1 MSRGTQAE
9 FAKKYGYSRAAV
21 TQFKNSGRLVF
32 NSDGTVNFDESA
44 ANIGVTSKNK
54 NAKEFI
60 DQMLG
65 WNDAVI
71 PEPPDWITYNDAINF
86 AHEYSKVQ
94 NQELINFL
102 LEIEAWLTF
111 NQSPDVKNT
120 TALRDDIKILV
131 GKYE

>member
-1 MSRGTQAE
+1 MD
-9 FAKKYGYSRAAV
+9 KM
-21 TQFKNSGRLVF
+21 
-32 NSDGTVNFDESA
+32 
-44 ANIGVTSKNK
+44 KNK

-111 NQSPDVKNT
+111 NQTPDVKNT

>member
-1 MSRGTQAE
+1 M
-9 FAKKYGYSRAAV
+9 K
-21 TQFKNSGRLVF
+21 
-32 NSDGTVNFDESA
+32 D
-44 ANIGVTSKNK
+44 K

-65 WNDAVI
+65 WKDAVI
-71 PEPPDWITYNDAINF
+71 PEPPNSISYETAINF
-86 AHEYSKVQ
+86 AHEYAKVQ

-111 NQSPDVKNT
+111 NQTPDVKNT